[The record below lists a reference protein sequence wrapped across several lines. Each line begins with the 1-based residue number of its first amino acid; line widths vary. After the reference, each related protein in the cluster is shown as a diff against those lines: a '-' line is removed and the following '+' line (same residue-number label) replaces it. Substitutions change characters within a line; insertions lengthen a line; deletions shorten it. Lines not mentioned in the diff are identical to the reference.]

1 MTTRSAIVACEPGT
15 YCVDGV
21 KILCPAGRYSANGSP
36 TADCDGLCDAGYYCP
51 EGSISP
57 KQESCPG
64 GTWGVAGQVDDTCSG
79 ICLRGHYCPTNS
91 TSPTQFEC
99 GSEYHYCPYGSSAP
113 IPVEPGHYSTGGT
126 VKTRF
131 DQTRCN
137 SALNGTIGEYCYVR
151 DETVCYSKYGYDILS
166 SLQTGY
172 WDITGTWNPN
182 FFSNVTWEITHDGRY
197 CYRRELGTDSVG
209 RTNTAI
215 YGSNCISEM
224 KILNGDPP
232 KAHKTVHICPDT
244 TVQW

>member
-1 MTTRSAIVACEPGT
+1 M
-15 YCVDGV
+15 D
-21 KILCPAGRYSANGSP
+21 
-36 TADCDGLCDAGYYCP
+36 
-51 EGSISP
+51 
-57 KQESCPG
+57 
-64 GTWGVAGQVDDTCSG
+64 
-79 ICLRGHYCPTNS
+79 
-91 TSPTQFEC
+91 
-99 GSEYHYCPYGSSAP
+99 GSSAP

-172 WDITGTWNPN
+172 WDITGTWNAN
-182 FFSNVTWEITHDGRY
+182 FFSNVTWEM
-197 CYRRELGTDSVG
+197 GTDSVG

-215 YGSNCISEM
+215 YGSNCTSET

-232 KAHKTVHICPDT
+232 
-244 TVQW
+244 